1 MSIQEDAQLSVM
13 RLCDLMDT
21 GPLRDHGDLTGLKES
36 ICKFGLLEPLVVTPE
51 GGIIAGRRRF
61 QALQEVGLEIAPVR
75 IRNPKNAYERFL
87 MSWDENECRKPETW
101 EERSRSALL
110 EQRLYEEHF
119 PETRPVR
126 ERGGPGRGKKTTD
139 KLSVVLPD
147 APPTYTEA
155 QAAVDGT
162 SERTVRREVEMGK
175 ALEEHPELAECK
187 TESAARRKLRD
198 LKREAELS
206 AVRDKATDPLPPAVE
221 IVHTDCLDW
230 MPEHRAEFDCVIAD
244 PPYNTGR
251 MEWDNFAD
259 DEQYLGFTVAWLKWA
274 FGCLKAE
281 HHAFIFCPSE
291 HGADYEMILRNI
303 QHRPLSRIVWHHRN
317 LSMGRVIGNGLAR
330 TYDLIFHCGTKPL
343 NLSEEWSD
351 KRFDVQTFAAP
362 QTNFDDKKLHQTQK
376 PLELIKWLVEIGS
389 RAGECV
395 LDPFAGAG
403 TTGIACLELER
414 ACVLIDADEESAQI
428 ARGRIAEWRS
438 ASTLN
443 PDDSKN

>member
-1 MSIQEDAQLSVM
+1 METETQDICMVNLS
-13 RLCDLMDT
+13 DLFDT
-21 GPLRDHGDLTGLKES
+21 QSRRDHGDLAGLKDS
-36 ICKFGLLEPLVVTPE
+36 IQELGLLEPLLITPQHKL
-51 GGIIAGRRRF
+51 IAGRRRF
-61 QALQEVGLEIAPVR
+61 QAL
-75 IRNPKNAYERFL
+75 
-87 MSWDENECRKPETW
+87 
-101 EERSRSALL
+101 
-110 EQRLYEEHF
+110 
-119 PETRPVR
+119 
-126 ERGGPGRGKKTTD
+126 
-139 KLSVVLPD
+139 
-147 APPTYTEA
+147 TEL
-155 QAAVDGT
+155 GI
-162 SERTVRREVEMGK
+162 RTVPARIVSPAN
-175 ALEEHPELAECK
+175 ALEEFRMAWHENKHRRPESWAEERRSELYEAQLYAEIFPDATIRGGDRRKSDVQSENISLCSVPSFTAARAEVFGQTQRTVQSRLQMAHALESHPELASCK

-198 LKREAELS
+198 IKREAELA
-206 AVRDKATDPLPPAVE
+206 AVKGKATNPLPPAVE
-221 IVHTDCLDW
+221 IVHADCVDW
-230 MPEHRAEFDCVIAD
+230 MPEHCAEFDCLIAD